1 MTMKKRIKTAGALTL
16 AAITVLS
23 AAGLSSVYGALG
35 VETDRECSLTF
46 TLDGT
51 EFDEFRSMEIPVDVY
66 KVADITEEAVYDT
79 TNYTDFADLGLENVS
94 STTTAEEWAQMAE
107 KAMETVEDEDKEI
120 EPTEKVKV
128 TKPAGAAEFTGEI
141 NNLATGMY
149 LVHAET
155 VQTSEYTYD
164 FTPYLVSL
172 PNNYYSKEKPDDTW
186 VYDVTTGMKPQQT
199 QRYGDL
205 EIVKDLTEYNA
216 SLKDALFVFQV
227 EGTRNGKQVYSDVV
241 SIKFDE
247 AGKKSVLVEDLPAG
261 TVVTV
266 KEVYAGG
273 SYSNTSGDTQTA
285 TIVAE
290 GEDNSPVSV
299 SFTNTYDGRLV
310 PGTGIVNHFENK
322 DGEWSWEQQ
331 TDEPAIAN

>member
-35 VETDRECSLTF
+35 VETGRECSLTF

-51 EFDEFRSMEIPVDVY
+51 EFDELRSLEIPVDVY

-79 TNYTDFADLGLENVS
+79 AKYTDFADLGLENVS
-94 STTTAEEWAQMAE
+94 STTKAEDWAQMAE
-107 KAMETVEDEDKEI
+107 KAMETVKNKGI
-120 EPTEKVKV
+120 EPTVKA
-128 TKPAGAAEFTGEI
+128 TKPKGAAESTGVD
-141 NNLATGMY
+141 LKTGMY
-149 LVHAET
+149 LVQAET
-155 VQTSEYTYD
+155 VQSSEYTYD

-172 PNNYYSKEKPDDTW
+172 PNNYYYSNENQDDTW
-186 VYDVTTGMKPQQT
+186 VYDVTSTMKPQQT

-205 EIVKDLTEYNA
+205 EIVKDLTKYNA

-227 EGTRNGKQVYSDVV
+227 EGTRHGEKVYSDVV
-241 SIKFDE
+241 SVKFDK

-273 SYSNTSGDTQTA
+273 SYSNTSGDTQETVIA
-285 TIVAE
+285 AE
-290 GEDNSPVSV
+290 GSTDNPASV
-299 SFTNTYDGRLV
+299 SFTNTYNGKLI

-331 TDEPAIAN
+331 TDEPASAN

>member
-1 MTMKKRIKTAGALTL
+1 MKKRIKTAGALTL

-35 VETDRECSLTF
+35 VETDRKCSLTF

-51 EFDEFRSMEIPVDVY
+51 EFDELRSLEIPVDVY

-79 TNYTDFADLGLENVS
+79 TNYTDFADLGLEKVS

-107 KAMETVEDEDKEI
+107 KAMETVEDKGI
-120 EPTEKVKV
+120 APTADVKV
-128 TKPAGAAEFTGEI
+128 TKPAGATESTGVI
-141 NNLATGMY
+141 NNLETGMY
-149 LVHAET
+149 LVQAET

-172 PNNYYSKEKPDDTW
+172 PNNYYSKENPDDTW

-205 EIVKDLTEYNA
+205 EIAKDLTEYNA

-227 EGTRNGKQVYSDVV
+227 EGTRHGEKVYSDVV
-241 SIKFDE
+241 SIKFNQ
-247 AGKKSVLVEDLPAG
+247 AGEKSVLVKHLPAG
-261 TVVTV
+261 TKVTV

-273 SYSNTSGDTQTA
+273 SYSNTSGDTQETV
-285 TIVAE
+285 IVAE
-290 GEDNSPVSV
+290 GVTDNPASV
-299 SFTNTYDGRLV
+299 SFTNTYNGKLI

-331 TDEPAIAN
+331 TDEPASAN

>member
-23 AAGLSSVYGALG
+23 AAGLSSVYGAYG
-35 VETDRECSLTF
+35 VETDKNCSLTF

-51 EFDEFRSMEIPVDVY
+51 EFDELRSLEIPVDVY

-79 TNYTDFADLGLENVS
+79 TNYTDFAKLGLEKVS

-107 KAMETVEDEDKEI
+107 MAMETVEKKKI
-120 EPTEKVKV
+120 APTEKVKV
-128 TKPAGAAEFTGEI
+128 TKPEGEAESTGVI
-141 NNLATGMY
+141 NNLETGMY
-149 LVHAET
+149 LVQAET

-172 PNNYYSKEKPDDTW
+172 PNNYYSENSDDRW

-273 SYSNTSGDTQTA
+273 SYTNTSGDTQETV
-285 TIVAE
+285 IDAE
-290 GEDNSPVSV
+290 GVTDHPASV
-299 SFTNTYDGRLV
+299 SFTNTYNGKLI
-310 PGTGIVNHFENK
+310 PGTGIVNHFEKKN
-322 DGEWSWEQQ
+322 GEWDWEQQ
-331 TDEPAIAN
+331 TDEPASAN

>member
-35 VETDRECSLTF
+35 VETDRKCSLTF
-46 TLDGT
+46 TLDDDT
-51 EFDEFRSMEIPVDVY
+51 EFAELRDLEIPVDVY

-79 TNYTDFADLGLENVS
+79 TNYTAFADLGLENVS

-107 KAMETVEDEDKEI
+107 KAMKTVKDDGI
-120 EPTEKVKV
+120 TPTADVKV
-128 TKPAGAAEFTGEI
+128 TKPEGAAESTGVIRDLE
-141 NNLATGMY
+141 TGMY
-149 LVHAET
+149 LVQAET

-172 PNNYYSKEKPDDTW
+172 PNNYYSKENPDDTW

-227 EGTRNGKQVYSDVV
+227 EGTRNGEQVYSDVV
-241 SIKFDE
+241 SIKFNQ
-247 AGKKSVLVEDLPAG
+247 AGKKSVLVKHLPAG
-261 TVVTV
+261 TKVTV

-273 SYSNTSGDTQTA
+273 SYSNTSGDTQETV
-285 TIVAE
+285 IVAD
-290 GEDNSPVSV
+290 GVTDNPASV
-299 SFTNTYDGRLV
+299 SFTNTYNGKLI

-331 TDEPAIAN
+331 TDEPASAN

>member
-35 VETDRECSLTF
+35 VETGRKCSLTF
-46 TLDGT
+46 TLDDT
-51 EFDEFRSMEIPVDVY
+51 EFAELRDLEIPVDVY

-79 TNYTDFADLGLENVS
+79 TNYTDFAKLGLEKVS

-107 KAMETVEDEDKEI
+107 MAMETVENKGI
-120 EPTEKVKV
+120 KPTEKVKV
-128 TKPAGAAEFTGEI
+128 TKPEGATKSTGVITDLE
-141 NNLATGMY
+141 TGMY
-149 LVHAET
+149 LVQAET
-155 VQTSEYTYD
+155 VQSNEYTYD

-172 PNNYYSKEKPDDTW
+172 PNNYYSKENSDDTW

-227 EGTRNGKQVYSDVV
+227 EGTRHNKQVYSDVV
-241 SIKFDE
+241 SIKFNQ
-247 AGKKSVLVEDLPAG
+247 AGEKSVLVKHLPAG

-273 SYSNTSGDTQTA
+273 SYSNTSGDTQEA
-285 TIVAE
+285 VIAAE
-290 GEDNSPVSV
+290 GSTDNPASV
-299 SFTNTYDGRLV
+299 SFTNTYNGKLI

-331 TDEPAIAN
+331 TDEPASAN

>member
-1 MTMKKRIKTAGALTL
+1 VTMKKRIKTAGALTL

-35 VETDRECSLTF
+35 VETDKNCSLTF
-46 TLDGT
+46 TLDDDT
-51 EFDEFRSMEIPVDVY
+51 EFAELRDLEIPVDVY

-79 TNYTDFADLGLENVS
+79 AKYTAFADLGLENVS
-94 STTTAEEWAQMAE
+94 STTKAEDWAQMAE
-107 KAMETVEDEDKEI
+107 KAMKIVEDNKI
-120 EPTEKVKV
+120 APTADVKV
-128 TKPAGAAEFTGEI
+128 TKPAGAAESTGEI

-172 PNNYYSKEKPDDTW
+172 PNNYYSKENPDDTW

-241 SIKFDE
+241 SIKFNQ
-247 AGKKSVLVEDLPAG
+247 AGEKSVLVKHLPAG

-273 SYSNTSGDTQTA
+273 SYSNTSGDTQETV
-285 TIVAE
+285 IVAD
-290 GEDNSPVSV
+290 GVTDHPASV
-299 SFTNTYDGRLV
+299 SFTNTYNGKLI
-310 PGTGIVNHFENK
+310 PGTGIVNHIEIENGK
-322 DGEWSWEQQ
+322 WDWKQWSDN
-331 TDEPAIAN
+331 TDSEE

>member
-1 MTMKKRIKTAGALTL
+1 MKKRIKTAGALTL

-35 VETDRECSLTF
+35 VETGRKCSLTF
-46 TLDGT
+46 TLDDT
-51 EFDEFRSMEIPVDVY
+51 EFAELRDLEIPVDVY

-79 TNYTDFADLGLENVS
+79 TNYTDFAKLGLEKVS

-107 KAMETVEDEDKEI
+107 MAMETVENKGI
-120 EPTEKVKV
+120 KPTEKVKV
-128 TKPAGAAEFTGEI
+128 TKPEGATKSTGVITDLE
-141 NNLATGMY
+141 TGMY
-149 LVHAET
+149 LVQAET
-155 VQTSEYTYD
+155 VQSNEYTYD

-172 PNNYYSKEKPDDTW
+172 PNNYYSKENSDDTW

-227 EGTRNGKQVYSDVV
+227 EGTRHNKQVYSDVV
-241 SIKFDE
+241 SIKFNQ
-247 AGKKSVLVEDLPAG
+247 AGEKSVLVKHLPAG
-261 TVVTV
+261 TKVTV

-273 SYSNTSGDTQTA
+273 SYSNTSGDTQEA
-285 TIVAE
+285 VIAAE
-290 GEDNSPVSV
+290 GSTDNPASV
-299 SFTNTYDGRLV
+299 SFTNTYNGKLI

-331 TDEPAIAN
+331 TDEPASAN

>member
-1 MTMKKRIKTAGALTL
+1 MKKRIKTAGALTL

-35 VETDRECSLTF
+35 VETDKKCSLTF

-51 EFDEFRSMEIPVDVY
+51 EFDELRSLEIPVDVY

-79 TNYTDFADLGLENVS
+79 TNYTDFADLGLEKVS

-107 KAMETVEDEDKEI
+107 DAMKIVEDKKI
-120 EPTEKVKV
+120 APTADVKV
-128 TKPAGAAEFTGEI
+128 TKPAGATESTGVI
-141 NNLATGMY
+141 SNLETGMY
-149 LVHAET
+149 LVQAET

-172 PNNYYSKEKPDDTW
+172 PNNYYSKENPDDTW

-227 EGTRNGKQVYSDVV
+227 EGTRNGEQVYSDVV
-241 SIKFDE
+241 SIKFNQ
-247 AGKKSVLVEDLPAG
+247 AGEKSVLVKHLPAG

-273 SYSNTSGDTQTA
+273 SYSNTSGDTQETM
-285 TIVAE
+285 IVAE
-290 GEDNSPVSV
+290 GVTDNPASV
-299 SFTNTYDGRLV
+299 SFTNTYNGKLI
-310 PGTGIVNHFENK
+310 PGTGIVNHIEIENGK
-322 DGEWSWEQQ
+322 WDWKQWSDN
-331 TDEPAIAN
+331 TDSEE

>member
-1 MTMKKRIKTAGALTL
+1 MKKRIKTAGALTL

-35 VETDRECSLTF
+35 VETDKKCSLTF
-46 TLDGT
+46 TLDDT
-51 EFDEFRSMEIPVDVY
+51 EFDELRDLEIPVDVY

-79 TNYTDFADLGLENVS
+79 AKYTDFAGLGLENVS

-107 KAMETVEDEDKEI
+107 DAMKIVEDKKI
-120 EPTEKVKV
+120 APTADVKV
-128 TKPAGAAEFTGEI
+128 TKPAGAPESTGVI
-141 NNLATGMY
+141 NDLETGMY
-149 LVHAET
+149 LVQAET

-172 PNNYYSKEKPDDTW
+172 PNNYYSKEKDDTW

-205 EIVKDLTEYNA
+205 EIFKDLTEYNA

-227 EGTRNGKQVYSDVV
+227 EGTRNGEKVYSDVV
-241 SIKFDE
+241 SIKFNQ
-247 AGKKSVLVEDLPAG
+247 AGKKSVLVKHLPAE
-261 TVVTV
+261 TKVTV

-273 SYSNTSGDTQTA
+273 SYSNTSGDTQEA
-285 TIVAE
+285 VIVAE
-290 GEDNSPVSV
+290 GITDNPASV
-299 SFTNTYDGRLV
+299 SFTNTYNGKLI

-331 TDEPAIAN
+331 TDEPASAN

>member
-1 MTMKKRIKTAGALTL
+1 MKKRIKTAGALTL

-35 VETDRECSLTF
+35 VETDRKCSLTF
-46 TLDGT
+46 TLDDDT
-51 EFDEFRSMEIPVDVY
+51 EFAELRDLEIPVDVY

-79 TNYTDFADLGLENVS
+79 TNYTAFADLGLENVS

-107 KAMETVEDEDKEI
+107 KAMKTVKDDGI
-120 EPTEKVKV
+120 TPTADVKV
-128 TKPAGAAEFTGEI
+128 TKPEGAAESTGVIRDLE
-141 NNLATGMY
+141 TGMY
-149 LVHAET
+149 LVQAET

-172 PNNYYSKEKPDDTW
+172 PNNYYSKENPDDTW

-227 EGTRNGKQVYSDVV
+227 EGTRNGEQVYSDVV
-241 SIKFDE
+241 SIKFNQ
-247 AGKKSVLVEDLPAG
+247 AGKKSVLVKHLPAG
-261 TVVTV
+261 TKVTV

-273 SYSNTSGDTQTA
+273 SYSNTSGDTQETV
-285 TIVAE
+285 IVAD
-290 GEDNSPVSV
+290 GVTDNPASV
-299 SFTNTYDGRLV
+299 SFTNTYNGKLI

-331 TDEPAIAN
+331 TDEPASAN

>member
-1 MTMKKRIKTAGALTL
+1 MKKRIKTAGALTL

-35 VETDRECSLTF
+35 VETGSKCSLTF

-51 EFDEFRSMEIPVDVY
+51 EFDELRSLEIPVDVY

-79 TNYTDFADLGLENVS
+79 TNYTDFAKLGLEKVS

-107 KAMETVEDEDKEI
+107 MAMETVEEKKI
-120 EPTEKVKV
+120 APTEKVKV
-128 TKPAGAAEFTGEI
+128 TKPEGEAESTGVI
-141 NNLATGMY
+141 NNLETGMY
-149 LVHAET
+149 LVQAET

-172 PNNYYSKEKPDDTW
+172 PNNYYSKENPDDTW
-186 VYDVTTGMKPQQT
+186 EYDVTTGMKPQQT

-241 SIKFDE
+241 SIKFNQ
-247 AGKKSVLVEDLPAG
+247 AGEKSVLVKHLPAG
-261 TVVTV
+261 TKVTV

-273 SYSNTSGDTQTA
+273 SYSNTSGDTQETE
-285 TIVAE
+285 IVAE
-290 GEDNSPVSV
+290 GVTDNPASV
-299 SFTNTYDGRLV
+299 SFTNTYNGKLI

-331 TDEPAIAN
+331 TDEPASAN

>member
-1 MTMKKRIKTAGALTL
+1 MKKRIKTAGALTL

-35 VETDRECSLTF
+35 VETDRKCSLTF
-46 TLDGT
+46 TLDDT
-51 EFDEFRSMEIPVDVY
+51 EFDELRSLEIPVDVY

-79 TNYTDFADLGLENVS
+79 TKYTDFAKLGLENVR

-107 KAMETVEDEDKEI
+107 DAMKIVEDKKI
-120 EPTEKVKV
+120 APTADVKV
-128 TKPAGAAEFTGEI
+128 TKPAGAPESTGVI
-141 NNLATGMY
+141 NDLETGMY
-149 LVHAET
+149 LVQAET

-172 PNNYYSKEKPDDTW
+172 PNNYYSKEKDDTW

-205 EIVKDLTEYNA
+205 EIFKDLTEYNA

-227 EGTRNGKQVYSDVV
+227 EGTRNGEKVYSDVV
-241 SIKFDE
+241 SIKFNQ
-247 AGKKSVLVEDLPAG
+247 AGKKSVLVKHLPAG
-261 TVVTV
+261 TKVTV

-273 SYSNTSGDTQTA
+273 SYSNTSGDTQETV
-285 TIVAE
+285 IVAE
-290 GEDNSPVSV
+290 GITDNPASV
-299 SFTNTYDGRLV
+299 SFTNTYNGKLI

-331 TDEPAIAN
+331 TDEPASAN

>member
-35 VETDRECSLTF
+35 VETGRKCSLTF
-46 TLDGT
+46 TLDDT
-51 EFDEFRSMEIPVDVY
+51 EFAELRDLEIPVDVY

-79 TNYTDFADLGLENVS
+79 TNYTDFAKLGLEKVS

-107 KAMETVEDEDKEI
+107 MAMETVENKGI
-120 EPTEKVKV
+120 KPTEKVKV
-128 TKPAGAAEFTGEI
+128 TKPEGATKSTGVITDLE
-141 NNLATGMY
+141 TGMY
-149 LVHAET
+149 LVQAET
-155 VQTSEYTYD
+155 VQSNEYTYD

-172 PNNYYSKEKPDDTW
+172 PNNYYSKENSDDTW

-227 EGTRNGKQVYSDVV
+227 EGTRHNKQVYSDVV
-241 SIKFDE
+241 SIKFNQ
-247 AGKKSVLVEDLPAG
+247 AGEKSVLVKHLPAG

-273 SYSNTSGDTQTA
+273 SYSNTSGETQEA
-285 TIVAE
+285 VIVAE
-290 GEDNSPVSV
+290 GVTDNPVSV
-299 SFTNTYDGRLV
+299 SFTNTYNGKLI

-331 TDEPAIAN
+331 TDEPASAN

>member
-35 VETDRECSLTF
+35 VETDKKCSLTF

-51 EFDEFRSMEIPVDVY
+51 EFDELRSLYIPVDVY

-79 TNYTDFADLGLENVS
+79 AKYTDFAGLGLENVS

-107 KAMETVEDEDKEI
+107 DAMKIVEDKKI
-120 EPTEKVKV
+120 APTADVKV
-128 TKPAGAAEFTGEI
+128 TKPAGATESTGVI
-141 NNLATGMY
+141 NDLDTGMY
-149 LVHAET
+149 LVQAET

-172 PNNYYSKEKPDDTW
+172 PNNYYSKENPDDTW

-205 EIVKDLTEYNA
+205 EIFKDLTEYNA

-227 EGTRNGKQVYSDVV
+227 EGTRNGEV
-241 SIKFDE
+241 SIKFNQ
-247 AGKKSVLVEDLPAG
+247 AGEKSVLVKHLPAG
-261 TVVTV
+261 TKVTV

-273 SYSNTSGDTQTA
+273 SYSNTSGDKQETV
-285 TIVAE
+285 IDAE
-290 GEDNSPVSV
+290 GVTDHPASV
-299 SFTNTYDGRLV
+299 SFTNTYNGKLI

-331 TDEPAIAN
+331 TDEPASAN

>member
-23 AAGLSSVYGALG
+23 AAGLSSVYGAYG
-35 VETDRECSLTF
+35 VETDTTCSLTF
-46 TLDGT
+46 TLDDT
-51 EFDEFRSMEIPVDVY
+51 EFAELRDLEIPVDVY

-79 TNYTDFADLGLENVS
+79 TNYTAFADLGLENVS
-94 STTTAEEWAQMAE
+94 STTTAKEWAQMAE
-107 KAMETVEDEDKEI
+107 KAMKTVEDKKI
-120 EPTEKVKV
+120 APTADVKV
-128 TKPAGAAEFTGEI
+128 TKPKDAPESTGVI
-141 NNLATGMY
+141 NNLETGMY
-149 LVHAET
+149 LVQAET

-164 FTPYLVSL
+164 FTPSLVSL
-172 PNNYYSKEKPDDTW
+172 PNNYYSKENPDDTW

-205 EIVKDLTEYNA
+205 EIFKDLTEYNA

-227 EGTRNGKQVYSDVV
+227 EGTRNGEQVYSDVV
-241 SIKFDE
+241 SIKFNQ
-247 AGKKSVLVEDLPAG
+247 AGKKSVLVKHLPAG
-261 TVVTV
+261 TKVTV

-273 SYSNTSGDTQTA
+273 SYSNTSGDTQETV
-285 TIVAE
+285 IVAE
-290 GEDNSPVSV
+290 GVTDNPASV
-299 SFTNTYDGRLV
+299 SFTNTYNGKLI

-331 TDEPAIAN
+331 TDEPASAN

>member
-35 VETDRECSLTF
+35 VETDRKCSLTF
-46 TLDGT
+46 TLDDT
-51 EFDEFRSMEIPVDVY
+51 EFDELRSLEIPVDVY

-79 TNYTDFADLGLENVS
+79 TKYTDFAKLGLENVR

-107 KAMETVEDEDKEI
+107 DAMKIVEDKKI
-120 EPTEKVKV
+120 APTADVKV
-128 TKPAGAAEFTGEI
+128 TKPAGAPESTGVI
-141 NNLATGMY
+141 NDLETGMY
-149 LVHAET
+149 LVQAET

-172 PNNYYSKEKPDDTW
+172 PNNYYSKEKDDTW

-205 EIVKDLTEYNA
+205 EIFKDLTEYNA

-227 EGTRNGKQVYSDVV
+227 EGTRNGEKVYSDVV
-241 SIKFDE
+241 SIKFNQ
-247 AGKKSVLVEDLPAG
+247 AGKKSVLVKHLPAG
-261 TVVTV
+261 TKVTV

-273 SYSNTSGDTQTA
+273 SYSNTSGDTQETV
-285 TIVAE
+285 IVAE
-290 GEDNSPVSV
+290 GITDNPASV
-299 SFTNTYDGRLV
+299 SFTNTYNAKLI

-331 TDEPAIAN
+331 TDEPASAN

>member
-1 MTMKKRIKTAGALTL
+1 
-16 AAITVLS
+16 
-23 AAGLSSVYGALG
+23 
-35 VETDRECSLTF
+35 
-46 TLDGT
+46 
-51 EFDEFRSMEIPVDVY
+51 
-66 KVADITEEAVYDT
+66 VYDT
-79 TNYTDFADLGLENVS
+79 TNYTDFAKLGLEKVS

-107 KAMETVEDEDKEI
+107 MAMETVEKKKI
-120 EPTEKVKV
+120 APTEKVKV
-128 TKPAGAAEFTGEI
+128 TKPEGAAESTGVI
-141 NNLATGMY
+141 NDLETGMY
-149 LVHAET
+149 LVQAET

-172 PNNYYSKEKPDDTW
+172 PNNYYSKENPDDTW

-227 EGTRNGKQVYSDVV
+227 EGTRHGEKVYSDVV

-247 AGKKSVLVEDLPAG
+247 AGKKSVLVKHLPAG

-273 SYSNTSGDTQTA
+273 SYSNTSGDTQKTE
-285 TIVAE
+285 IVAE
-290 GEDNSPVSV
+290 GVKDNPASV
-299 SFTNTYDGRLV
+299 SFTNTYNGKLI

-331 TDEPAIAN
+331 TDEPASAN

>member
-35 VETDRECSLTF
+35 VETDKKCSLTF
-46 TLDGT
+46 TLDDT
-51 EFDEFRSMEIPVDVY
+51 EFDELRSLDIPVDVY

-79 TNYTDFADLGLENVS
+79 TNYTDFADLGLEKVS

-107 KAMETVEDEDKEI
+107 KAMETVENKGI

-128 TKPAGAAEFTGEI
+128 TKPEGETKSTGVITDLE
-141 NNLATGMY
+141 TGMY
-149 LVHAET
+149 LVQAET
-155 VQTSEYTYD
+155 VQSSEYTYD
-164 FTPYLVSL
+164 FTPYLVPL
-172 PNNYYSKEKPDDTW
+172 PNNYYSKENQDDAW

-227 EGTRNGKQVYSDVV
+227 EGTRNDEQVYSDVV
-241 SIKFDE
+241 SIKFNQ
-247 AGKKSVLVEDLPAG
+247 AGEKSVLVKDLPAG
-261 TVVTV
+261 TKVTV

-273 SYSNTSGDTQTA
+273 SYSNTSGDTQETV
-285 TIVAE
+285 IVAD
-290 GEDNSPVSV
+290 GVTDHPASV
-299 SFTNTYDGRLV
+299 SFTNTYNGKLI

-331 TDEPAIAN
+331 TDEPASAN

>member
-51 EFDEFRSMEIPVDVY
+51 EFDELRSLKIPVDVY
-66 KVADITEEAVYDT
+66 KVADITEEAQYDT
-79 TNYTDFADLGLENVS
+79 TGYADFSGLGLENIS
-94 STTTAEEWAQMAE
+94 STTSAEEWAQMAE
-107 KAMETVEDEDKEI
+107 KAMQIVTDKGTA
-120 EPTEKVKV
+120 PTKKVQV
-128 TKPAGAAEFTGEI
+128 AKPAGAAESTGVISDLE
-141 NNLATGMY
+141 TGMY
-149 LVHAET
+149 LVQAET

-172 PNNYYSKEKPDDTW
+172 PNNYYSKENPDDTW

-227 EGTRNGKQVYSDVV
+227 EGTRHGEKVYSDVV
-241 SIKFDE
+241 SIKFNQ
-247 AGKKSVLVEDLPAG
+247 AGEKSVLVEDLPAG
-261 TVVTV
+261 TDVTV

-273 SYSNTSGDTQTA
+273 SYSNTSGETQKA
-285 TIVAE
+285 VIFAKGVK
-290 GEDNSPVSV
+290 DNPASV
-299 SFTNTYDGRLV
+299 SFTNTYNGKLI
-310 PGTGIVNHFENK
+310 PGTGIVNHIEIENGNWDWK
-322 DGEWSWEQQ
+322 QWSDN
-331 TDEPAIAN
+331 TDSEE